1 MGSKVTPPVDQKRY
15 IYRKCN
21 SQAFNIMIT
30 FLNCL
35 NFLKSGLRVGK
46 NIIFFYHS
54 ELLLNILMF
63 LPFAFYF
70 SLFLENV
77 IYYRTSIQCSSPA
90 TMILLQFNIQLVEL
104 LMNGMRLILWS
115 LTSKYGLQLHKDK
128 QYYSPDC
135 LCTL

>member
-1 MGSKVTPPVDQKRY
+1 
-15 IYRKCN
+15 
-21 SQAFNIMIT
+21 MIT

-104 LMNGMRLILWS
+104 LMNGMQLIL
-115 LTSKYGLQLHKDK
+115 
-128 QYYSPDC
+128 
-135 LCTL
+135 